1 MTTTQ
6 KTVLIT
12 GCSSGMGR
20 AAAFLFQKNGWNV
33 VATMRT
39 PARET
44 ELSKLPNVICP
55 ALDVNDRAS
64 IESALA
70 KAKKKFGQI
79 DVLVNNAGYG
89 LMGAFE
95 TLNAEQIRRQFDT
108 NVFGM
113 MEVTRAVLPHF
124 RQRNAGLLINV
135 ASMVGRVPLPLYSVY
150 NSSKFAVEGFTEG
163 LSYELEPFNV
173 QVKLIEPG
181 SVKTDFFGRS
191 SDRANMTGVTA
202 YEAYSAEQFAVMDG
216 IGASGS
222 TSEEAA
228 RVIFRAASD
237 GSKRLRYSVGLDAM
251 AIMAARNLLPDGV
264 FRAMIKL
271 CLSPAAYNSVG
282 RLLYRQAE

>member
-20 AAAFLFQKNGWNV
+20 AAAFLFQQNGWNV

-44 ELSKLPNVICP
+44 ELNKLPNVICP

-70 KAKKKFGQI
+70 RAMKEFGQI

-95 TLNAEQIRRQFDT
+95 TLSVEQIQRQFDT

-173 QVKLIEPG
+173 HVKLIEPG

-191 SDRANMTGVTA
+191 SDRVNKTGVTA

-264 FRAMIKL
+264 FRTMIKL

-282 RLLYRQAE
+282 RVLYRQAD

>member
-1 MTTTQ
+1 MQ

-20 AAAFLFQKNGWNV
+20 AAAFLFQRNGWNV

-39 PARET
+39 PGSET
-44 ELSKLPNVICP
+44 ELNTLPNVICP
-55 ALDVNDRAS
+55 ALDVNDR
-64 IESALA
+64 ITVESALA
-70 KAKKKFGQI
+70 EALKKFGQI

-95 TLNAEQIRRQFDT
+95 TLSAEQVRRQFDT

-113 MEVTRAVLPHF
+113 MEVTRAILPHF

-173 QVKLIEPG
+173 HVKLIEPG

-191 SDRANMTGVTA
+191 SDRVNETGVTA
-202 YEAYSAEQFAVMDG
+202 YEAYSEEQFAVMDG

-222 TSEEAA
+222 SSDEAA

-237 GSKRLRYSVGLDAM
+237 GSKRLRYSVGLDAK
-251 AIMAARNLLPDGV
+251 AIMAVRSLLPNSL

-271 CLSPAAYNSVG
+271 SLSPAAYNSVG
-282 RLLYRQAE
+282 RLLYKQPE